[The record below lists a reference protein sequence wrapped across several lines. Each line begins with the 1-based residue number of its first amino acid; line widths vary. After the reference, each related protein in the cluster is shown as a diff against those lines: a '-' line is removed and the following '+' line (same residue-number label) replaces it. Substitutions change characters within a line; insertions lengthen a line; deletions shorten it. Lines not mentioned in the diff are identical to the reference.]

1 MNQSRKRTP
10 KEIRGSL
17 LGTLLGDSYITQGN
31 QFGCE
36 QVTKEL
42 IKIKREL
49 LAHYNPEVAEIS
61 ERQRTGTVIEG
72 RNVVAKPTYTIRMRH
87 PRIL

>member
-10 KEIRGSL
+10 KEVRGSL

-36 QVTKEL
+36 QITKEL
-42 IKIKREL
+42 IEIKKWHGLKL
-49 LAHYNPEVAEIS
+49 LQIDFYNS
-61 ERQRTGTVIEG
+61 RFHRK
-72 RNVVAKPTYTIRMRH
+72 RF
-87 PRIL
+87 